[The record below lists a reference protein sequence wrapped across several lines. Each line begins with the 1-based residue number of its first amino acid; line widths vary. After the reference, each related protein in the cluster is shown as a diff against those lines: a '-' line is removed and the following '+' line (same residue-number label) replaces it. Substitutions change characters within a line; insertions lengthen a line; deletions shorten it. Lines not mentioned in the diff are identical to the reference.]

1 MSMANNSHSYIDSD
15 FCLLKCH
22 AVCAVLGKPTAIRF
36 PRSGTPPVRPEG
48 FGASGPF
55 LTALYTGE
63 GEIEQG

>member
-1 MSMANNSHSYIDSD
+1 MANNSHSYIDSD

-55 LTALYTGE
+55 LAGSGDGIL
-63 GEIEQG
+63 EIEQG